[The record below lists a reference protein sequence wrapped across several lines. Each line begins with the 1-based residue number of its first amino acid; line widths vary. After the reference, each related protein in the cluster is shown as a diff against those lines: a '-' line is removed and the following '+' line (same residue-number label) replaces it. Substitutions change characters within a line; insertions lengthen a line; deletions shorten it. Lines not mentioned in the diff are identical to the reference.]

1 MDKFSSKIDKIE
13 ERKFVDKTKNE
24 IYEIIKENI
33 SVNISRNNA
42 TIRGMED
49 LTNNIFDYIQ
59 KERAK
64 QEILT
69 LERMKLNVSVGIFN
83 IQEINEHID
92 NLKNMIKS

>member
-1 MDKFSSKIDKIE
+1 MDKFSSKMEKIE

-24 IYEIIKENI
+24 IYDMIKENI
-33 SVNISRNNA
+33 SVNISKDDT

-59 KERAK
+59 KEKAK

-92 NLKNMIKS
+92 KLNNLIKG